1 MLFRSTGPS
10 GGPIGPTGPTG
21 PVGNTGSTG
30 NITDIGISYVSVVDK
45 YNLILSDVNYVLAM
59 SHSSSASIYVPSYAS
74 ASIGTGSQV
83 MIVNWSGV
91 TLSVA
96 AGPGATLLSVDSST
110 RIRTRYS
117 AATLIKMGLDTWL
130 LTGDITN

>member
-1 MLFRSTGPS
+1 MSFDKYHDHTSTFTKFFENCNPYRM
-10 GGPIGPTGPTG
+10 
-21 PVGNTGSTG
+21 GSCR
-30 NITDIGISYVSVVDK
+30 NHPNSYFVDK